1 MNMSIHSLVIPCM
14 FLGIAGAVL
23 HLDRTYVLQ
32 VMISRPLITSSI
44 AGAILGDVL
53 VGLTAGMALELLWLG
68 IQPLG
73 TSIPPHDTLVSLVV
87 PSAAILSQRFINTP
101 ETITLGG
108 ILALSML
115 LSFPLGEVGRMADIQ
130 LRRKNGAMLAEVK
143 EEIGSGDIAPI
154 ARKVYKSIGVAG
166 VWFFMLSFFSVMIV
180 TIIMTLIIPVFPDRL
195 WNGMEVIC
203 LSIPIFGVVS
213 MVAAGMSPVRFGVA
227 FLGACVAFVLLVG
240 VS

>member
-1 MNMSIHSLVIPCM
+1 M

-32 VMISRPLITSSI
+32 VMISRPLIASSI

-53 VGLTAGMALELLWLG
+53 IGLTAGMALELLWLG

-87 PSAAILSQRFINTP
+87 PSAAILSPRVIDSP
-101 ETITLGG
+101 EMITMGG
-108 ILALSML
+108 IIALSML
-115 LSFPLGEVGRMADIQ
+115 LSLPLGEVGRVADIK
-130 LRRKNGAMLAEVK
+130 LRKKNGALLAELR
-143 EEIGSGDIAPI
+143 EEIGSGDIDPV
-154 ARKVYKSIGVAG
+154 ARKVFKSIGMAG
-166 VWFFMLSFFSVMIV
+166 VWFFVLSFFSVILVTMIMA
-180 TIIMTLIIPVFPDRL
+180 ILIPLLPGRL
-195 WNGMEVIC
+195 WAGLEVIC

-213 MVAAGMSPVRFGVA
+213 MVAAGMSPVRFGVS
-227 FLGACVAFVLLVG
+227 FLAACVVFFLLVG